1 MAAAAPA
8 LRTSLPPG
16 LWRADQID
24 DHGIPVVAS
33 GHPAL
38 DAQLPGGGWPLH
50 ALTELLL
57 ARAGIG
63 ELRLLAPA
71 LGKLASAERSI
82 VLLAPPHLPYG
93 PALQTLGLPLD
104 RLLVVHADQ
113 PADRLWAAEQT
124 LKSASFGALIAW
136 LPQARPEQLRRLQLA
151 AQSANGL
158 VFLMR
163 PLPAQHES
171 SPAPLRLVC
180 SAARVEHD
188 HAITRAFSVRILK
201 RRGPV
206 LDAPLLLDL
215 PQPLAAARTVRAAP
229 PPVPTHAPAGACAD
243 AAAPPHLP
251 TLARHGAPRPRV
263 IPVLADVLDRAR
275 ISASA
280 A

>member
-1 MAAAAPA
+1 MASATFALHAALPA
-8 LRTSLPPG
+8 G

-33 GHPAL
+33 GHPTL
-38 DAQLPGGGWPLH
+38 DAELPGGGWPLH

-71 LGKLASAERSI
+71 LSTLAQAARSI

-93 PALQTLGLPLD
+93 PALQALGWPLEH
-104 RLLVVHADQ
+104 LLVVHADQ
-113 PADRLWAAEQT
+113 AADRLWAAEQI
-124 LKSASFGALIAW
+124 LKSASFGALLAW
-136 LPQARPEQLRRLQLA
+136 LPQARSEQLRRLQLA
-151 AQSANGL
+151 AQTANGL

-171 SPAPLRLVC
+171 SPAPLRLIC
-180 SAARVEHD
+180 QAARAERNGSVM
-188 HAITRAFSVRILK
+188 RAFAVQVLK

-206 LDAPLLLDL
+206 LDQPLLLDL

-229 PPVPTHAPAGACAD
+229 PRTDTRPAHVAGAQHLPAPARVRPG
-243 AAAPPHLP
+243 APPSRVLP
-251 TLARHGAPRPRV
+251 
-263 IPVLADVLDRAR
+263 PVLADVLDRAR
-275 ISASA
+275 LHASA